1 MFIFV
6 KGFQI
11 YETLKFAI
19 IKKLRH
25 FLSEDTFLVIY
36 VVNHYSLGNQSSNPG
51 RDELSAPTAPQHMDQ
66 NEYLVPHLED
76 LKHICLETEARLLA
90 QSKHVIE

>member
-1 MFIFV
+1 M
-6 KGFQI
+6 
-11 YETLKFAI
+11 
-19 IKKLRH
+19 
-25 FLSEDTFLVIY
+25 SEDTFLV
-36 VVNHYSLGNQSSNPG
+36 SLCSESLSSNPG

-90 QSKHVIE
+90 QSKHVIK